1 MLIFSWHNKTSYG
14 NFFNS
19 AIGGRFF
26 IVCFLWTYA
35 RNVIIFLFYITIQ
48 IKFIA
53 NAVTQAKIATINKL
67 FSLKAIIQATI
78 SPAID
83 EI

>member
-1 MLIFSWHNKTSYG
+1 M
-14 NFFNS
+14 
-19 AIGGRFF
+19 AISLTLPWEVV
-26 IVCFLWTYA
+26 ISLSVFLYA

-78 SPAID
+78 RPAID

>member
-14 NFFNS
+14 NFFKS
-19 AIGGRFF
+19 AMGGRFF
-26 IVCFLWTYA
+26 IVCFFLYA

-78 SPAID
+78 RPAID

>member
-1 MLIFSWHNKTSYG
+1 MATSLNLPWEVVFSLS
-14 NFFNS
+14 
-19 AIGGRFF
+19 
-26 IVCFLWTYA
+26 VFLYA

-78 SPAID
+78 RPAID